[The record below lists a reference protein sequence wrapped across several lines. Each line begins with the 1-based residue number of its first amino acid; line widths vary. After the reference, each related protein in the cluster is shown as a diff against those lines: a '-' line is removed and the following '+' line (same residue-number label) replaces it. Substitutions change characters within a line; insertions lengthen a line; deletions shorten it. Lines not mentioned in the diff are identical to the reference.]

1 MDELVRFIHGG
12 MVKENGEF
20 ENMIEDV
27 ELFDSS
33 PSFKDLVDRVV
44 SKHSCGI
51 DEITLRGRFDCG
63 MDRAHYVMLT
73 LESEM
78 HWRKYK
84 DIVARANVVCWE
96 VVVEITRTSRSQEPV
111 GIVDEVPFRI
121 ENITQES
128 TVVEDVPNLT
138 CASEFV
144 ADYDM
149 AVACDHFDSGTFEEE
164 DERGAGEDDDVSLG
178 SEDNE
183 YDSSDDEDDDEATG
197 EEEPEGNARAPQAE
211 QENDDGDGSS
221 PSHEEISGD
230 EECRDGAMGRAVNN
244 AEA

>member
-1 MDELVRFIHGG
+1 MDELVWFFYGG

-33 PSFKDLVDRVV
+33 PSFNDLVDRVV
-44 SKHSCGI
+44 SKHCCGI

-63 MDRAHYVMLT
+63 KARAHYVMLT

-96 VVVEITRTSRSQEPV
+96 VVVEITRRSRSQEPV
-111 GIVDEVPFRI
+111 GRVDVVPFRM

-128 TVVEDVPNLT
+128 TVVEDVPNFT

-149 AVACDHFDSGTFEEE
+149 AVASDHFDNGTFEE
-164 DERGAGEDDDVSLG
+164 DDDRGAGDDDAVSLG
-178 SEDNE
+178 SEENE
-183 YDSSDDEDDDEATG
+183 YDSSDDEDDDEGTG
-197 EEEPEGNARAPQAE
+197 KKNLRVMQVCPK
-211 QENDDGDGSS
+211 
-221 PSHEEISGD
+221 
-230 EECRDGAMGRAVNN
+230 
-244 AEA
+244 

>member
-1 MDELVRFIHGG
+1 

-51 DEITLRGRFDCG
+51 DEITLGGRFDCG
-63 MDRAHYVMLT
+63 KARAHYVVLT

-96 VVVEITRTSRSQEPV
+96 VVVEITHRSRSQEPV
-111 GIVDEVPFRI
+111 GRVDEVPFCI

-128 TVVEDVPNLT
+128 TVVEDVPNVT
-138 CASEFV
+138 CASDFV
-144 ADYDM
+144 GDYDM
-149 AVACDHFDSGTFEEE
+149 AVANDYFDNGTFEED
-164 DERGAGEDDDVSLG
+164 DERGGGEDDDISWG

-183 YDSSDDEDDDEATG
+183 DNSSDEDGDDEGTG
-197 EEEPEGNARAPQAE
+197 EEEREDNASVP
-211 QENDDGDGSS
+211 
-221 PSHEEISGD
+221 
-230 EECRDGAMGRAVNN
+230 
-244 AEA
+244 

>member
-1 MDELVRFIHGG
+1 MDELVRFFHGG

-44 SKHSCGI
+44 SKHSCGH
-51 DEITLRGRFDCG
+51 ITLRGRFDYG
-63 MDRAHYVMLT
+63 KARAHYVMLT

-84 DIVARANVVCWE
+84 DIVARANVVYWE

-121 ENITQES
+121 ENITQ
-128 TVVEDVPNLT
+128 
-138 CASEFV
+138 
-144 ADYDM
+144 
-149 AVACDHFDSGTFEEE
+149 
-164 DERGAGEDDDVSLG
+164 
-178 SEDNE
+178 
-183 YDSSDDEDDDEATG
+183 
-197 EEEPEGNARAPQAE
+197 
-211 QENDDGDGSS
+211 
-221 PSHEEISGD
+221 
-230 EECRDGAMGRAVNN
+230 
-244 AEA
+244 